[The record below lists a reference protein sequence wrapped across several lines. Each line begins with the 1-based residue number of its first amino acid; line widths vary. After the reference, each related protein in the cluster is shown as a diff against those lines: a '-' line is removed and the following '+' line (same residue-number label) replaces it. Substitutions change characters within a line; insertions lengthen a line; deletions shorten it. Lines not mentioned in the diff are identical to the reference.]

1 MGQPGLSA
9 PRVVVGRDL
18 AEAARLGAQEV
29 VARAQAAAS
38 LRGRFTLALSGG
50 HTPQALHALL
60 ADPVEHFRGRISWAA
75 THVFFGDERCVPPD
89 HPDSN
94 YGAARRSLLAHVP
107 LPASNVH
114 RLRGEDDP
122 LAAAATYEAELRRVV
137 PVEPGLPRL
146 DLILLGLGADGH
158 TASLF
163 PGTPRRRERGAA
175 GGWLPAHVHVPA
187 HPGGARGGVPRR
199 RRGQGRGGFGRAR
212 RARRATCG
220 PRPPRRG
227 RPHLVPRRGGGVA
240 VAGGAAPTLT
250 PTSTS
255 TATATGGG

>member
-122 LAAAATYEAELRRVV
+122 LAAAAAYEAELRRVV

-163 PGTPRRRERGAA
+163 PGTAALDEETRLVVANEVPQVGGFRLTFTFPLIRAARAVAFLVAGEDKAAAVSDVLGGRGARPA
-175 GGWLPAHVHVPA
+175 ARVRLAEGDLTWYLDEAAASRLPAA
-187 HPGGARGGVPRR
+187 LRR
-199 RRGQGRGGFGRAR
+199 
-212 RARRATCG
+212 
-220 PRPPRRG
+220 P
-227 RPHLVPRRGGGVA
+227 
-240 VAGGAAPTLT
+240 
-250 PTSTS
+250 
-255 TATATGGG
+255 

>member
-18 AEAARLGAQEV
+18 AEAARLAAQEV

-146 DLILLGLGADGH
+146 NLILLGLGADGH

-163 PGTPRRRERGAA
+163 PGTAALDEETRLVVANDVPQVGGFRLTFTFPLILAARAVAFLVAGEDKAAAVSDVLGGRGARPA
-175 GGWLPAHVHVPA
+175 ARVHLAEGDLTWYLDEAAASRLPA
-187 HPGGARGGVPRR
+187 GVR
-199 RRGQGRGGFGRAR
+199 
-212 RARRATCG
+212 
-220 PRPPRRG
+220 
-227 RPHLVPRRGGGVA
+227 
-240 VAGGAAPTLT
+240 
-250 PTSTS
+250 
-255 TATATGGG
+255 

>member
-94 YGAARRSLLAHVP
+94 YGAARSEEHTSELQSRGHLVCRLLREKKKV
-107 LPASNVH
+107 
-114 RLRGEDDP
+114 
-122 LAAAATYEAELRRVV
+122 
-137 PVEPGLPRL
+137 
-146 DLILLGLGADGH
+146 
-158 TASLF
+158 
-163 PGTPRRRERGAA
+163 RREVE
-175 GGWLPAHVHVPA
+175 L
-187 HPGGARGGVPRR
+187 
-199 RRGQGRGGFGRAR
+199 F
-212 RARRATCG
+212 
-220 PRPPRRG
+220 
-227 RPHLVPRRGGGVA
+227 LVIKVFTR
-240 VAGGAAPTLT
+240 LCD
-250 PTSTS
+250 SQL
-255 TATATGGG
+255 